1 MRREDR
7 FGIDVAVGF
16 AFVAVLLAIV
26 SIGIATAGRSADTSW
41 VTVLMAE
48 KRIVV
53 EDAVPDDTVLCFD
66 SAGRYCRTVGAFRA
80 EGLFVLPERGGR

>member
-7 FGIDVAVGF
+7 FSIDVAVGV
-16 AFVAVLLAIV
+16 ALVAVLLAIV

-53 EDAVPDDTVLCFD
+53 EDAVPDDTVLCLD
-66 SAGRYCRTVGAFRA
+66 SQGRYCPTVGELRA
-80 EGLFVLPERGGR
+80 QGLFVLPGGGQ